1 MPSTVPPPNFSW
13 VIPNKLAAHGYPSE
27 PSEVQY
33 LEEVGIKHVVVLT
46 KECRPPVDAGPN
58 ISWCFIDI
66 EDFTPPSLEQVNT
79 FFSVIEKGRKDNEA
93 VSVHCFRGIGRTGTM
108 IACYFVKYEGMTA
121 ENAIQ
126 KIRQLRPGSI
136 ETKDQE
142 DLVTDFYQQMKS
154 IEAERR

>member
-1 MPSTVPPPNFSW
+1 MRIASSTLHCLHSYYYMFIITCMS
-13 VIPNKLAAHGYPSE
+13 Y
-27 PSEVQY
+27 Y
-33 LEEVGIKHVVVLT
+33 YT
-46 KECRPPVDAGPN
+46 
-58 ISWCFIDI
+58 CFI
-66 EDFTPPSLEQVNT
+66 QQ
-79 FFSVIEKGRKDNEA
+79 A